1 MQNFVKYLHKI
12 NCLIDDSS
20 LICISSLHTFI
31 VPGTPAD
38 STNPINEDAD
48 QIVNNSIEMY
58 DRSIEMFD
66 LQMFDETNYMQD
78 NMMSD
83 QVADL
88 DVTPD
93 QVAEVSV
100 EVSGEISD
108 LLTDDVM
115 FDQVQVVGNRS
126 ERVTVTMP
134 DQLRG
139 IC

>member
-1 MQNFVKYLHKI
+1 M
-12 NCLIDDSS
+12 
-20 LICISSLHTFI
+20 
-31 VPGTPAD
+31 PGTPAD

-58 DRSIEMFD
+58 GRSIEMFD

-83 QVADL
+83 QVADP

-139 IC
+139 ICWIIS